1 MSVTRVFED
10 FDPATGKMT
19 LFHWDDSGRVTLETI
34 QEVQPIL
41 DDAQR
46 DYNSVDE
53 RARWGEFQR
62 VGTIPMPL
70 YMQLRR
76 EGILQDPKA
85 LAKFFNDRDNLKL
98 RTRPGR
104 L

>member
-10 FDPATGKMT
+10 YDPATGKT
-19 LFHWDDSGRVTLETI
+19 VLFHYEDNGRVTLETL
-34 QEVQPIL
+34 QDVEPIL
-41 DDAQR
+41 NDAQR
-46 DYNSVDE
+46 DFNSIDE
-53 RARWGEFQR
+53 RARWGEFQKI
-62 VGTIPMPL
+62 GTIPMPL
-70 YMQLRR
+70 YMQMRR

-104 L
+104 V